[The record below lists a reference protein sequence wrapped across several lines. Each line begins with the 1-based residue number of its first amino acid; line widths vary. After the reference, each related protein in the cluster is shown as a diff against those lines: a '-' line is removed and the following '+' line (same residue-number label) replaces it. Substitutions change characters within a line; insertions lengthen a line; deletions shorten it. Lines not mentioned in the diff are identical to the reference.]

1 MVDQRKLDLLSDLVA
16 KELKSRRE
24 AVGLSKNELATRSG
38 LAVSFVSYL
47 ESGKRKPTIET
58 LTRLALVFGT
68 SASDLLA
75 VCEKQVKFD
84 LG

>member
-24 AVGLSKNELATRSG
+24 AAGLSKNELATRSG

-75 VCEKQVKFD
+75 VCEKQVKLD

>member
-24 AVGLSKNELATRSG
+24 AVGLSKNEVATRSG